1 MSLPAVIALLVGA
14 ALGGYWAWRLET
26 RTMYYRSPNSTIRP
40 SNVAVED
47 YEQWVIARR
56 KRWRALKAALFA
68 TVGAAVAG
76 VLFFMIDSGLS
87 RR

>member
-1 MSLPAVIALLVGA
+1 MSLPAVIVLLAGA
-14 ALGGYWAWRLET
+14 VLGGYWAWRLET

-40 SNVAVED
+40 STVALED

-56 KRWRALKAALFA
+56 KRWRMLKSALFA
-68 TVGAAVAG
+68 IVGAAIAG
-76 VLFFMIDSGLS
+76 ALFFMIDSGLS